1 MNLFFL
7 AAGLGTRL
15 RPLTNKYPKPCVP
28 FLNVPMGLYQF
39 RFLQD
44 LQINT
49 CVANSFHLPEQIARL
64 YSQQN
69 YLKTQVKISAE
80 SGSILGSAGGLK
92 KASQYFDTSDDTIL
106 MMNADEIF
114 FTPDNKFLKKAYDQH
129 VAKQNLATLVVMKHP
144 EAGQKFGA
152 IWCDQNNR
160 VKTIMA
166 AKNKPEGNLEPY
178 HYIGIIFLH
187 KNILKMIPDNKET
200 NIFYDILIN
209 ELNSQSVEI
218 YKLDC
223 SWYETGNAKDYLEAT
238 QRVLSSLDSHTHNFI
253 NTYDKSRLV
262 KNASGVSLISE
273 SLHIDER
280 KLAGF
285 NVLAG
290 NTDLSTLNN
299 LGKIENSVVFGSE
312 VLNLS
317 YFS

>member
-15 RPLTNKYPKPCVP
+15 RPLTHKYPKPCVP

-39 RFLQD
+39 RFLNGLD
-44 LQINT
+44 IDT
-49 CVANSFHLPEQIARL
+49 CVANSFHLPQKISDL

-69 YLKTQVKISAE
+69 YFNPVLISAE

-92 KASQYFDTSDDTIL
+92 KASNFFKTDSDTIL

-114 FTPDNKFLKKAYDQH
+114 FTENREFLRKAYAQH
-129 VAKQNLATLVVMKHP
+129 IEKQNLATLVVMKHP

-152 IWCDQNNR
+152 IWCDKNNR
-160 VKTIMA
+160 VNTIMA

-178 HYIGIIFLH
+178 HYIGIIFLN
-187 KNILKMIPDNKET
+187 KNILKLIPDGKET

-209 ELNSQSVEI
+209 ELSNHSVEV

-223 SWYETGNAKDYLEAT
+223 TWYETGNAKDYLEAT
-238 QRVLSSLDSHTHNFI
+238 SKVLNNLDSHTHNFI
-253 NTYDKSRLV
+253 NGFDDSLLV
-262 KNASGVSLISE
+262 KNSSGISLISN
-273 SLHIDER
+273 SVKIDES
-280 KLAGF
+280 KLVGF
-285 NVLAG
+285 NVISKTADSSL
-290 NTDLSTLNN
+290 LSSIDS
-299 LGKIENSVVFGSE
+299 IENSVVFGSE